1 MCIESQQIGFDC
13 FWGWGYYYYYYHY
26 HYYYFEQ
33 QATATMPEGLAM
45 VNRIP
50 THPTMQLTNAQ
61 LSSWTVES
69 AAGEDE
75 PVVVVVSLLITVALI
90 YPNLNA
96 LQLIIVR
103 RTFRALNLQPH
114 TVTHCT
120 CYCVYLN
127 RIHLLWRI
135 CAGQTK
141 IAYPW
146 HVGRL
151 WM

>member
-61 LSSWTVES
+61 LSS
-69 AAGEDE
+69 
-75 PVVVVVSLLITVALI
+75 
-90 YPNLNA
+90 
-96 LQLIIVR
+96 
-103 RTFRALNLQPH
+103 
-114 TVTHCT
+114 
-120 CYCVYLN
+120 
-127 RIHLLWRI
+127 
-135 CAGQTK
+135 
-141 IAYPW
+141 
-146 HVGRL
+146 
-151 WM
+151 